1 MRNKLPKKS
10 GQNFNQKTGGA
21 KREKNGSDQLT
32 VPFVLLLLGWRK
44 TGGRFINKAQWEK
57 YQAVGKVTC

>member
-1 MRNKLPKKS
+1 MWSKLQS
-10 GQNFNQKTGGA
+10 KTGSA

-44 TGGRFINKAQWEK
+44 TGGRFVNKAQW
-57 YQAVGKVTC
+57 